1 MCNFKGL
8 LKSFVGKD
16 KEIVTDLLR
25 GNYIL
30 TVEAVSIDNSFPTAF
45 EVFGPVFLFGPD
57 IIEGQSAAGEYMSL
71 HYLY

>member
-1 MCNFKGL
+1 MCNFKDL

-30 TVEAVSIDNSFPTAF
+30 TVEAVSIDNIFPTTLD
-45 EVFGPVFLFGPD
+45 VFGPVFLFGPD
-57 IIEGQSAAGEYMSL
+57 IIEGQSAAGEYVSIL
-71 HYLY
+71 